1 MMDGNGTELA
11 CAAILFDMD
20 GTLVDSTE
28 CVNRVWRQWAARHG
42 FDAEPILEL
51 SHGRPTAETIQ
62 LIAPHLGT
70 AEEIQGLETAELED
84 REGIKA
90 VRGAASFV
98 SRLPSDR
105 WAVVTSASQRLAR
118 IRLELAG
125 LPVPAV
131 LVSADDVRRGKPDPE
146 PYLLAARLL
155 GWPAESCLVIEDAP
169 LGVDAAR
176 AAGMQVLGIT
186 TTLSCEVLGA
196 PVCIRDFEGLQV
208 RVETSMERA
217 LRISLPG

>member
-1 MMDGNGTELA
+1 MDGNRTELA
-11 CAAILFDMD
+11 CSAILFDMD

-28 CVNRVWRQWAARHG
+28 CVIRQWRRWAERHG
-42 FDAEPILEL
+42 LDPRPILDV
-51 SHGRPTAETIQ
+51 SHGRPTMETIQ
-62 LIAPHLGT
+62 LIAPHLAT
-70 AEEIQGLETAELED
+70 AEEIQAFDTAESED
-84 REGIKA
+84 REGITA

-105 WAVVTSASQRLAR
+105 WAVVTSASRRLAR
-118 IRLELAG
+118 FRLELVG
-125 LPVPAV
+125 LPIPTV

-155 GWPAESCLVIEDAP
+155 GRPAQSCLVIEDAP

-196 PVCIRDFEGLQV
+196 EHCMRDFEGLQL
-208 RVETSMERA
+208 RVEASKEQA
-217 LRISLPG
+217 LRISLPS